1 MSKLIRSLV
10 AVIMVISIS
19 ACETVV
25 LDTLERVG
33 IPKRDVLV
41 NRVEKARDSQTDAQE
56 QFASA
61 LDEFASVVKLQQTDL
76 KTAYETLNDEYEDS
90 KDAADEVSD
99 RIDKVE
105 SVSKALFKEW
115 AAEIEEYQDAPAL
128 KRSSAEKK
136 AATERRYEAL
146 MSTMRRA
153 EASMDPVLKSFR
165 NNVLYLKHNLNAQ
178 AIGALRSEFAGLESD
193 IATLIADM
201 NRSIADSD
209 QFIRELDAG
218 G

>member
-1 MSKLIRSLV
+1 
-10 AVIMVISIS
+10 
-19 ACETVV
+19 
-25 LDTLERVG
+25 
-33 IPKRDVLV
+33 
-41 NRVEKARDSQTDAQE
+41 
-56 QFASA
+56 
-61 LDEFASVVKLQQTDL
+61 
-76 KTAYETLNDEYEDS
+76 
-90 KDAADEVSD
+90 
-99 RIDKVE
+99 
-105 SVSKALFKEW
+105 
-115 AAEIEEYQDAPAL
+115 
-128 KRSSAEKK
+128 
-136 AATERRYEAL
+136 